1 MNDNSSEI
9 ALYTY
14 FRSSAAYRVRIA
26 LNLKGLSYEMLPIH
40 LLRGEQRNAPYSSI
54 NPAQLLPALQVGGE
68 VLTQSLA
75 IIEFLEE
82 AYPGTKLLPVHPLER
97 ARVRA
102 LALTIACEI
111 HPLNNLRVLNRL
123 RDEGFAEAER
133 NDWYR
138 HWVHLGFEALET
150 QLANGKFP
158 GRYCHGD
165 IPGLADCCLVPQV
178 FNARRF
184 DCSLLAFPRIV
195 GIYES
200 CMELESFQRA
210 APEAQPDAR

>member
-1 MNDNSSEI
+1 MSDNDTPI

-26 LNLKGLSYEMLPIH
+26 LNLKGLSYHSLPIH
-40 LLRGEQRNAPYSSI
+40 LVRGEQLAGPYSAI
-54 NPAQLLPALQVGGE
+54 NPAHLVPALDIGGE
-68 VLTQSLA
+68 VLTQSIA
-75 IIEFLEE
+75 IIEYLDE
-82 AYPGTKLLPVHPLER
+82 AYPEPRLLPVYAIER

-102 LALTIACEI
+102 LALTVACEI
-111 HPLNNLRVLNRL
+111 HPVNNLRVLNRL
-123 RDEGFAEAER
+123 KDEGISESER
-133 NDWYR
+133 TRWYR
-138 HWVHLGFEALET
+138 HWVRLGFETLES
-150 QLANGKFP
+150 LLVNSKFT

-184 DCSLLAFPRIV
+184 ECDLLAFPRIV
-195 GIYES
+195 GIYQA

-210 APEAQPDAR
+210 APEVQPDAR